1 MKKNTVKVYRHGDLL
16 LTTTNTKKSNELKKS
31 TDWVVLSWEV
41 TNHHHRMDSNA
52 DVLVCEPTQANDYFR
67 GTVKVKEIPA
77 KLTHEEHHTIELPK
91 GEYSAYVQR
100 EYQPL
105 DERRVLD

>member
-1 MKKNTVKVYRHGDLL
+1 ML
-16 LTTTNTKKSNELKKS
+16 E
-31 TDWVVLSWEV
+31 
-41 TNHHHRMDSNA
+41 
-52 DVLVCEPTQANDYFR
+52 
-67 GTVKVKEIPA
+67 

-91 GEYSAYVQR
+91 GNYSAYVQR